1 MSRLPKEPPYEADL
15 RWVETPN
22 TDCRQCGKRG
32 YGILM
37 DAHNS
42 SYGWHCK
49 SCADKRLAAAK
60 RYREW
65 NAAKKAQ
72 P

>member
-1 MSRLPKEPPYEADL
+1 MNAQRKPTYEADL
-15 RWVETPN
+15 RWISVPN

-32 YGILM
+32 YGELM
-37 DAHNS
+37 DVRNTN
-42 SYGWHCK
+42 YGWHCK
-49 SCADKRLAAAK
+49 KCADKRLADAK

-65 NAAKKAQ
+65 FAASRVT